1 MYNQG
6 KRSVDFYNR
15 HASRLHPVDLFAYLE
30 RGIDIAFDSE
40 DNTRAAL
47 IYGTLPWSETEPLDF
62 SLLDNVVSRN
72 AFLLAPRET
81 RSGLQIARN
90 KSRESIT
97 NRANAADRC
106 FIGMFDI
113 KAIVNTLINA
123 LDEFLQFFF
132 ISDN

>member
-1 MYNQG
+1 MYNRG
-6 KRSVDFYNR
+6 KRSVDFYSR

-81 RSGLQIARN
+81 RSGLQIACN

-97 NRANAADRC
+97 NRAADRC
-106 FIGMFDI
+106 FIGMSDI
-113 KAIVNTLINA
+113 KAIVNTLINT
-123 LDEFLQFFF
+123 LDEFLQFFY
-132 ISDN
+132 IR